1 MRVGF
6 GYDVHV
12 LVESRPLVLGGVT
25 VPFHLGLDGHSDAD
39 VVVHAIMDALLG
51 AAALGD
57 IGIHFPPGDPAY
69 KDASSIGLLVRVR
82 DLLAAQGYE
91 PGNVDAVIVA
101 QQPKLSPY
109 FFEMRRRIGEALA
122 IGVDRVSVK
131 ATTSEGLGFVG
142 RGEGMV
148 AQAVAT
154 IVRLGSEI
162 G

>member
-6 GYDVHV
+6 GYDVHI
-12 LVESRPLVLGGVT
+12 LKEGRPLVLGGVK
-25 VPFHLGLDGHSDAD
+25 VPFRLGLDGHSDAD
-39 VVVHAIMDALLG
+39 VIVHAIMDALLG

-69 KDASSIGLLVRVR
+69 KDASSIGLLVSVR
-82 DLLAAQGYE
+82 ELLAAESYE
-91 PGNVDAVIVA
+91 PGNIDAVIVA
-101 QQPKLSPY
+101 QQPRLSPY
-109 FFEMRRRIGEALA
+109 FVEMRQRIGEALG

-154 IVRLGSEI
+154 IVKVGS
-162 G
+162 